1 MSGLVGIRAARGTIN
16 HENKRGRREKREREE
31 TFWKD
36 GGSWMEG
43 KRKKTIIGLEVFL
56 RAYIRIFDIDDK
68 TQDFLSLFV
77 PFSNQCGS
85 NFNNSR
91 HANPRYASQGNA
103 PGEFAFGTWL
113 RVDIFY
119 LPFPLPFHRF
129 LLAGWSMDFP
139 PGILHHL
146 VRIAS
151 ILARLSERRAY

>member
-1 MSGLVGIRAARGTIN
+1 
-16 HENKRGRREKREREE
+16 
-31 TFWKD
+31 
-36 GGSWMEG
+36 MEG

-129 LLAGWSMDFP
+129 LLVG
-139 PGILHHL
+139 
-146 VRIAS
+146 
-151 ILARLSERRAY
+151 